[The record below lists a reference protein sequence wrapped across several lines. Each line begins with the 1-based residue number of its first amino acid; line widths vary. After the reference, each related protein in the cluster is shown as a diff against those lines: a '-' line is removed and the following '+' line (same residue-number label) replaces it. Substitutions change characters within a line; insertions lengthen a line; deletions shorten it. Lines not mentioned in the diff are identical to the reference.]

1 MKTRSAP
8 ASQAATKSESKES
21 TVKTL
26 IAAEKPSKTFILP
39 STASDNARLL
49 SLPDPQSGDLT
60 RYFFCPDRGV
70 YEFTVVAP
78 PTHMGRS
85 ILFTPHTSV
94 TSPSEE
100 HKENPQPPRQASI
113 TKKAELL
120 IATPIDVMF
129 FMIPLLAPSSKS
141 GHTLFQP
148 LDDIIDSHDDMPK
161 HLRQILYDDVFRS
174 SLLTR
179 VEAICDV
186 VEAGD
191 EKMFRFN
198 ETKLVKELVAKA
210 ERMADH
216 GLPKSLEERFVRQAL
231 ATPLMAVK
239 RDDVVTSQEPSNES
253 QESAS
258 KSEDRQDSPSTVATT
273 TTSSVATPVGEST
286 PVPQPPSEEFE
297 GSDHITRLL
306 RISTALSF
314 MKESYLSPTMAGKVD
329 EVLASAESPIDFKP
343 LADRLEEI
351 AKLRAQALASRD
363 MSNFTRKRNLEDEE
377 DDVRAEKKRRKEAE
391 EKKAKASESH
401 AVRSLKKVNTKG
413 MQKMSSFFAKAAPKK
428 T

>member
-8 ASQAATKSESKES
+8 ASKSAKKSEPEESK
-21 TVKTL
+21 VKTL
-26 IAAEKPSKTFILP
+26 VSAEKPSKTFILP
-39 STASDNARLL
+39 STASDNARLV
-49 SLPDPQSGDLT
+49 SLPDPQSGEVT

-78 PTHMGRS
+78 PTHMARS
-85 ILFTPHTSV
+85 ILFTPRTSA

-100 HKENPQPPRQASI
+100 DKENPQPSVQGSI

-120 IATPIDVMF
+120 IATPIDVIF

-141 GHTLFQP
+141 GHSLFQP

-174 SLLTR
+174 SLLAR

-191 EKMFRFN
+191 ENMFRFN
-198 ETKLVKELVAKA
+198 ETKLTKELVAKA

-216 GLPKSLEERFVRQAL
+216 GLPMSLEERFVRQAL

-239 RDDVVTSQEPSNES
+239 RDDIVISQPSNES
-253 QESAS
+253 EESAS

-286 PVPQPPSEEFE
+286 PVPQPPSEEFAC
-297 GSDHITRLL
+297 SDHITRLL

-314 MKESYLSPTMAGKVD
+314 IKESYLSPAMATKIN
-329 EVLASAESPIDFKP
+329 EILPSAESPIDFKP
-343 LADRLEEI
+343 LTDRLEEI

-363 MSNFTRKRNLEDEE
+363 MSNFTRKRNLDDEE
-377 DDVRAEKKRRKEAE
+377 DDIRAEKKRRKEE
-391 EKKAKASESH
+391 ETKSKAAESH